1 MDLQKNIK
9 KLAKLENIDMLKSL
23 NSNVKIKIWHKIVG
37 GFAIMLAIIII
48 VSTLAI
54 LNSKKVQ
61 SRVEKVRKAS
71 ILYEEIQNIAINQQ
85 NFLIERDSKYVAE
98 VQMANLSLMNDIDIV
113 SKSHKDPVDL
123 DALAKV
129 KSDVE
134 KFTEKLQVLSR
145 AQQNGALTDEM
156 VKQASK
162 ELKGEL
168 DTIHESIDGY
178 MKTQE
183 KKLESLYKFNRI
195 VGYVSVLAGLVVGI
209 MV

>member
-71 ILYEEIQNIAINQQ
+71 ILY
-85 NFLIERDSKYVAE
+85 
-98 VQMANLSLMNDIDIV
+98 
-113 SKSHKDPVDL
+113 
-123 DALAKV
+123 
-129 KSDVE
+129 
-134 KFTEKLQVLSR
+134 
-145 AQQNGALTDEM
+145 
-156 VKQASK
+156 
-162 ELKGEL
+162 
-168 DTIHESIDGY
+168 
-178 MKTQE
+178 
-183 KKLESLYKFNRI
+183 
-195 VGYVSVLAGLVVGI
+195 
-209 MV
+209 

>member
-37 GFAIMLAIIII
+37 GFAIMLSIIII

-98 VQMANLSLMNDIDIV
+98 VQMANLAQI
-113 SKSHKDPVDL
+113 
-123 DALAKV
+123 AKV
-129 KSDVE
+129 LKENSD
-134 KFTEKLQVLSR
+134 
-145 AQQNGALTDEM
+145 
-156 VKQASK
+156 
-162 ELKGEL
+162 LKIEIKGFA
-168 DTIHESIDGY
+168 DA
-178 MKTQE
+178 KTGT
-183 KKLESLYKFNRI
+183 K
-195 VGYVSVLAGLVVGI
+195 
-209 MV
+209 

>member
-85 NFLIERDSKYVAE
+85 NFLIERDSKYS
-98 VQMANLSLMNDIDIV
+98 N
-113 SKSHKDPVDL
+113 
-123 DALAKV
+123 
-129 KSDVE
+129 
-134 KFTEKLQVLSR
+134 
-145 AQQNGALTDEM
+145 
-156 VKQASK
+156 
-162 ELKGEL
+162 
-168 DTIHESIDGY
+168 
-178 MKTQE
+178 
-183 KKLESLYKFNRI
+183 
-195 VGYVSVLAGLVVGI
+195 
-209 MV
+209 